1 MIHSQANKY
10 FIVTSPAAINDNTAF
25 TTNEIDTKGFR
36 YLTILGIFGAMDV
49 DMAVWKVQEGD
60 VSGSANTDITGLDTA
75 AVTTGD
81 GRIPQDDDDDKIF
94 GFMIDLKG
102 RKRYINLDATAGNGA
117 LGTYMAALAILS
129 RAEESANTTTERGLA
144 GIKRLPAP

>member
-1 MIHSQANKY
+1 MTKPPDNGPALDRIAERVEQISARNERLLERMIEGEKR
-10 FIVTSPAAINDNTAF
+10 
-25 TTNEIDTKGFR
+25 FR
-36 YLTILGIFGAMDV
+36 GLAKS
-49 DMAVWKVQEGD
+49 VWKVQEGD
-60 VSGSANTDITGLDTA
+60 VSGSANTDITGLDPA
-75 AVTTGD
+75 AGTTGD